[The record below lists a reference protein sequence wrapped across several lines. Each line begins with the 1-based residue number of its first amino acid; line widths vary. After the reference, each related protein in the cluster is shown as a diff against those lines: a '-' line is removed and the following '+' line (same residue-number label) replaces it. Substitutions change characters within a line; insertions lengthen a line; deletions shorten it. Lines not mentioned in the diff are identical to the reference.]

1 MLFTILRLYDFYELF
16 LFTFFSDFT
25 AVIVTLRY
33 HTDFPSS
40 SETPERA
47 FHPKPFIGK
56 SYGSEYR

>member
-1 MLFTILRLYDFYELF
+1 MIFTSYFYLP
-16 LFTFFSDFT
+16 FFSDFT

-40 SETPERA
+40 SETPERP